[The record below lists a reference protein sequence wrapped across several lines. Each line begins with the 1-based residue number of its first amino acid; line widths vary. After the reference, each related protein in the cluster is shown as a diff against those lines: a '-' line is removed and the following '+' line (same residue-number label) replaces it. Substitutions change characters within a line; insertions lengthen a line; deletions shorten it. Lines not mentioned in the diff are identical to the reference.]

1 MSVSTVP
8 TVPNTVDKARAA
20 LGGCPPWD
28 AFERPDKPVAEYD
41 EVEALVEATNLT
53 RVYLVR
59 RGYEVEDSAWVD
71 PLGGAQFV
79 EAYDPDNG
87 TRVILK
93 VTGRVDVSGGVV
105 AAPGP
110 DERERTALKAAALA
124 YAMGSD
130 DPEPVRVDAVTVTI
144 VAERM
149 ARLRHF
155 VGVFIF
161 LD

>member
-1 MSVSTVP
+1 MSTN

-20 LGGCPPWD
+20 LDGCPPWD

-41 EVEALVEATNLT
+41 ELEAYIEATNLT

-59 RGYEVEDSAWVD
+59 RGYVVEDSAWVN
-71 PLGGAQFV
+71 PLGGAQFI
-79 EAYDPDNG
+79 EGYDPDRE
-87 TRVILK
+87 TRVIVK
-93 VTGRVDVSGGVV
+93 VTGRVDVSGQDTP
-105 AAPGP
+105 APEP

-124 YAMGSD
+124 YAMELE

-155 VGVFIF
+155 VGVFTF